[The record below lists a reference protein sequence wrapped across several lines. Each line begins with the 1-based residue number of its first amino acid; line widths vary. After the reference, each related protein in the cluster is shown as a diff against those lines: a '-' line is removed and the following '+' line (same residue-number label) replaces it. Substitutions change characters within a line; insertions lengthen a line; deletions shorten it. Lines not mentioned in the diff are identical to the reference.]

1 MFKNV
6 PKEVYDIISKIEYE
20 GFEAYMV
27 GGCVRD
33 CIMGIEPHDYDICT
47 SALPEET
54 MQIFRGEGMVTAGL
68 KHGTVG
74 IIRGKN
80 VYEITTYRLDG
91 DYSDGRHPD
100 SVTFTN
106 MLSEDLL
113 RRDFTINAMAYNPK
127 CGLVDIYGGREDL
140 EKGIIRCVGNPL
152 ERFSEDALRILRAIR
167 FASRFGFRVEE
178 ETKKAMQKL
187 YPTIEKVSIERINT
201 EFTKTLVTKN
211 APEYIDE
218 FRDIIALFIPEIK
231 PMFGFRQHSRWHNLD
246 VWQHTLKAISCSE
259 EDIYIRLALFLHD
272 IAKPQTYTPDEEGNG
287 HFYKHAYEGMLI
299 AKKIL
304 KRLRCSNDIIDTVC
318 TLVGAHDFGLSS
330 SKKSVKKLLQRLGE
344 ENFDRLIELRFADI
358 CAHREEMCAGDK
370 EIISQMKSVKEQ
382 IISDKECFD
391 IKSLDINGSTLIGLG
406 IKAGPQI
413 GKILTTLLEEV
424 IEEKLENKK
433 EVLIEYVNNN
443 MI

>member
-33 CIMGIEPHDYDICT
+33 CVMGIEPHDYDICT
-47 SALPEET
+47 SALPQET
-54 MQIFRGEGMVTAGL
+54 MRIFEGEGMVTAGL

-74 IIRGKN
+74 IIRGKS

-140 EKGIIRCVGNPL
+140 EKGIIRCVGNPV

-167 FASRFGFRVEE
+167 FASRFGFKVEE
-178 ETKKAMQKL
+178 ETKKAMQRL
-187 YPTIEKVSIERINT
+187 YPTIEKVSVERINA
-201 EFTKTLVTKN
+201 EFTKTLVTKH
-211 APEYIDE
+211 AARYIDE
-218 FRDIIALFIPEIK
+218 FRDIIAHFIPEIK
-231 PMFGFRQHSRWHNLD
+231 PMFGFEQNSRWHNLD
-246 VWQHTLKAISCSE
+246 VWQHTLKAISYSK
-259 EDIYIRLALFLHD
+259 EDVYIRLALFLHD
-272 IAKPQTYTPDEEGNG
+272 IAKPQTYTTDDKGSG
-287 HFYKHAYEGMLI
+287 HFYKHAFEGSVI

-304 KRLRCSNDIIDTVC
+304 KRMKYSNDIIDTVC
-318 TLVGAHDFGLSS
+318 TLVGAHDFGLSA
-330 SKKSVKKLLQRLGE
+330 SKKSVKRLLQRLGE
-344 ENFDRLIELRFADI
+344 ENFDRLMELRFADI

-370 EIISQMKSVKEQ
+370 DIISQMKSVKGK
-382 IISDKECFD
+382 IIADKECFD

-406 IKAGPQI
+406 IKPGPQI
-413 GKILTTLLEEV
+413 GKILGMLLEKV

-433 EVLIEYVNNN
+433 EVLIEYVNN

>member
-20 GFEAYMV
+20 GFEAYIV

-140 EKGIIRCVGNPL
+140 ENGVIRCVGNPL

-211 APEYIDE
+211 ASEYIDE

-231 PMFGFRQHSRWHNLD
+231 PMFGFEQNSRWHNLD
-246 VWQHTLKAISCSE
+246 VWQHTLRAISCSG

-272 IAKPQTYTPDEEGNG
+272 IAKPATYTPDEEGNG

-304 KRLRCSNDIIDTVC
+304 KRLKYSNDIIDTVC

-344 ENFDRLIELRFADI
+344 ENFDRLMRVRYADL

-370 EIISQMKSVKEQ
+370 DVIFQMKSIKEQ

-391 IKSLDINGSTLIGLG
+391 IKSLDINGSILIGLG
-406 IKAGPQI
+406 IKPGPQI
-413 GKILTTLLEEV
+413 GKILSALLEEV
-424 IEEKLENKK
+424 IEEKLENKQ
-433 EVLIEYVNNN
+433 EVLIEYVNN
-443 MI
+443 ML